1 MTNSTAQQAAAPA
14 CTHWSPEHDANHHRD
29 PRSRRDLVLT
39 PEARADLDPPAL
51 TPQQQLDQ
59 AYSNALAAELALR
72 RLLAERSDDAVD
84 ELQGNLSHS
93 EHRLSVRMRA
103 RRGAA

>member
-1 MTNSTAQQAAAPA
+1 M
-14 CTHWSPEHDANHHRD
+14 DHH
-29 PRSRRDLVLT
+29 LVLIHQ

-51 TPQQQLDQ
+51 TSQQQLDA
-59 AYSNALAAELALR
+59 AYSTAAAAELALR

-84 ELQGNLSHS
+84 ELQGTLSHS

-103 RRGAA
+103 RRGAD